1 MPHGMGRASIGYY
14 VAFVLL
20 VVGLAV
26 GAGLFWLLAT
36 RNATDEARFLVGAG
50 QAQDCATGDRAPA
63 CYRFDVTNVGP
74 VPGIAR
80 CDVTSGEGTVALFPD
95 GQHEVTAAVAPGE
108 SRPLIVKVTPVSGDT
123 VTTPALHCGVG

>member
-1 MPHGMGRASIGYY
+1 MAYGIGRASIGYY

-20 VVGLAV
+20 VIGLAV

-50 QAQDCATGDRAPA
+50 QAQDCATGDHAPA
-63 CYRFDVTNVGP
+63 CYRFDVTNAGP

-80 CDVTSGEGTVALFPD
+80 CDVTSGQGTVALFPD
-95 GQHEVTAAVAPGE
+95 GQREITTAVAAGE
-108 SRPLIVKVTPVSGDT
+108 SRSLIVKVTPVSGDT
-123 VTTPALHCGVG
+123 VTMPALHCAPG